1 MTRPDPLLRV
11 ADVARWL
18 GMHPE
23 TVREWAR
30 SGRLP
35 ASKPGGRTSP
45 YRFRQSAIEAWLAR
59 AEATNARRAG

>member
-1 MTRPDPLLRV
+1 MRVRDV
-11 ADVARWL
+11 ADYL
-18 GMHPE
+18 DLHPE

-30 SGRLP
+30 TGRLP

-45 YRFRQSAIEAWLAR
+45 YRFRRSALDAWLER